1 MKIGGVEIII
11 DIIVD
16 IENVINFFFRV
27 VILWNILLKV
37 MVNVKYF
44 LI

>member
-1 MKIGGVEIII
+1 MEIII

-27 VILWNILLKV
+27 VILWKILLKV

>member
-1 MKIGGVEIII
+1 MEIII

>member
-1 MKIGGVEIII
+1 MEIII

-37 MVNVKYF
+37 MVNV
-44 LI
+44 

>member
-1 MKIGGVEIII
+1 MEIII

-27 VILWNILLKV
+27 VILWNMLLKV